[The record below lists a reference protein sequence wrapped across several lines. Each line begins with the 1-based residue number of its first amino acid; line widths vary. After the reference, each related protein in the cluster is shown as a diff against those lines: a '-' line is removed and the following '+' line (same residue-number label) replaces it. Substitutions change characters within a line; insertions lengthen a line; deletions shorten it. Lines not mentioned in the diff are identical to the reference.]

1 VNAVLSD
8 TTLKT
13 LNATLFSDETNSIYA
28 VLDGASIPLLR
39 DKLYEHD
46 PEYVCLYAGDL
57 EPDMEEVAP
66 YLVRL
71 ERDSPFCHWV
81 LSEGWGNHWG
91 VFVSTE
97 EDLRTLRKHFR
108 TFLLVQDPE
117 GKTLYFRYYDPR
129 VLRVY
134 LPTCNDDEA
143 QAVFGPVQWYVMES
157 EEEGELIRFRPDRE
171 GAWQESVQLATIT
184 T

>member
-1 VNAVLSD
+1 MVSETMRN
-8 TTLKT
+8 K
-13 LNATLFSDETNSIYA
+13 LNDALFVDPSSNVYA

-39 DKLYEHD
+39 DKLYEDD

-71 ERDSPFCHWV
+71 EQGSPFTDWII
-81 LSEGWGNHWG
+81 SNGWGNHWG
-91 VFVSTE
+91 IFASTK
-97 EDLRTLRKHFR
+97 EDLRTVRKHFR

-129 VLRVY
+129 VMRVY

-143 QAVFGPVQWYVMES
+143 RAVFGPLHWYLMEG
-157 EEEGELIRFRPDRE
+157 EEEGELIRFRPDEE
-171 GAWQESVQLATIT
+171 GTHQDNVQLATVT